1 MKSLRAG
8 LCVLFAFCV
17 LAHGAVEV
25 WSVSLLEI
33 GSAALLLVWAIG
45 VYRSGEA
52 KVIWNVLNWPLL
64 GFIAIGLLQL
74 LFRGTAYPFLT
85 HTELLRLIAYFMV
98 FFLTAQAF
106 RDRSSLEGLAW
117 FLILLC
123 FAVSLLGIIQHFT
136 SEDKIYWFREPAEG
150 GAIFGPYVNRNH
162 FAGFLELVLPV
173 GLALMAFRGI
183 RRDLFPLVTLLTAVP
198 VSALILSGSRGGIIG
213 FAFEIAV
220 LALLVRSR
228 RARGGPHMAGVTIVA
243 LAAVAL
249 IAWVGA
255 GKAIERFSTL
265 KPSEVTLD
273 RRVSMFRGAIH
284 IFLDHPIKGSGL
296 GTLVAVYPRYETLYD
311 GKVVDHAHD
320 DYVETLADTGLLGGL
335 CGMAFLWLL
344 YREARKNFEAEQ
356 GHFSRGLHAAAV
368 VALSGMLLHSFLDFN
383 LHIPSNA
390 LLFLLQAY
398 IATSAALPTEAR
410 TTHHRRQERMWI
422 GTTNRSAT

>member
-1 MKSLRAG
+1 MKVVRVG
-8 LCVLFAFCV
+8 LCLLFAFCV

-33 GSAALLLVWAIG
+33 GSSILLLVWAIS
-45 VYRSGEA
+45 VYRDGEA
-52 KVIWNVLNWPLL
+52 KVFWNVLNWPLL

-74 LFRGTAYPFLT
+74 LFRGSAYPFLT
-85 HTELLRLIAYFMV
+85 KTELLKLTAFFIV
-98 FFLTAQAF
+98 FFLTTQAY
-106 RDRSSLEGLAW
+106 RNRSSLEALAW
-117 FLILLC
+117 FLILFC

-150 GAIFGPYVNRNH
+150 GAIFGPFVNRNH

-183 RRDLFPLVTLLTAVP
+183 RRDLFPLVTLLTVVP
-198 VSALILSGSRGGIIG
+198 LSALILSGSRGGIIG
-213 FAFEIAV
+213 FAFEISV
-220 LALLVRSR
+220 LALLVRTR
-228 RARGGPHMAGVTIVA
+228 RTRGGPHMAGVAIVA

-273 RRVSMFRGAIH
+273 RRVSMFRGAVH
-284 IFLDHPIKGSGL
+284 IFLDHPFKGSGL
-296 GTLVAVYPRYETLYD
+296 GTLIAVYPRYETLYD
-311 GKVVDHAHD
+311 GKVIDHAHD

-344 YREARKNFEAEQ
+344 YREARKRFEAEQ
-356 GHFSRGLHAAAV
+356 GHFSRGLHAAAI

-398 IATSAALPTEAR
+398 IVTSPPLPTEAH
-410 TTHHRRQERMWI
+410 TTHHHRHERI
-422 GTTNRSAT
+422 RTDTASQPAP